1 MKSKLF
7 VKHWAAGMGCALIL
21 GAPPAMSVEGQN
33 PSGTIAIPGKQAV
46 DDRKALFTLIG
57 ASFRPIAEILRGN
70 ITYNSVDVGKYTTR
84 VTLLTTFLRDAFPES
99 SKLGDTKAK
108 EEVWSN
114 HADFDRRV
122 TDFHDHAL
130 ALAQVAARF
139 EGNSDAFKAAARTV
153 AQDCKSCH
161 DEYRTK

>member
-1 MKSKLF
+1 MKAKIF
-7 VKHWAAGMGCALIL
+7 VKLWAASAGCALLL
-21 GAPPAMSVEGQN
+21 GASPAMSADAQN
-33 PSGTIAIPGKQAV
+33 ASGAPAVPGKQAV

-84 VTLLTTFLRDAFPES
+84 VTLLATFLGDAFPEAS
-99 SKLGDTKAK
+99 QLGDTRAKA
-108 EEVWSN
+108 EVWSN
-114 HADFDRRV
+114 RADFDRRV

-130 ALAQVAARF
+130 SLAQLAARF
-139 EGNSDAFKAAARTV
+139 EGNTDAFKAAARTV

-161 DEYRTK
+161 DQYRNK